1 MRKLLPLMKKYMVFA
16 ILSPIFMIIEVLGD
30 VIIPY
35 LMAGIVDVGIANQDI
50 NYIVKT
56 GIMMIVVALV
66 AMSLGVS
73 SSFFGASAGYGFA
86 AEIRQKVFEKVQGF
100 SFANLDTFTV
110 SSLITRLTNDC
121 NTIGQVTMM
130 SLRMAI
136 RAPFMMIFAL
146 FMAFRVNASLA
157 KVFLISLPVLAIDRK
172 SVV

>member
-73 SSFFGASAGYGFA
+73 SSFL
-86 AEIRQKVFEKVQGF
+86 EQVQVMG
-100 SFANLDTFTV
+100 L
-110 SSLITRLTNDC
+110 LL
-121 NTIGQVTMM
+121 
-130 SLRMAI
+130 
-136 RAPFMMIFAL
+136 
-146 FMAFRVNASLA
+146 
-157 KVFLISLPVLAIDRK
+157 K
-172 SVV
+172 

>member
-86 AEIRQKVFEKVQGF
+86 AEIRQKVFKKYKA
-100 SFANLDTFTV
+100 SPL
-110 SSLITRLTNDC
+110 LI
-121 NTIGQVTMM
+121 
-130 SLRMAI
+130 
-136 RAPFMMIFAL
+136 
-146 FMAFRVNASLA
+146 
-157 KVFLISLPVLAIDRK
+157 
-172 SVV
+172 